1 MLRTKTAT
9 TDRPFLIAGESGT
22 GGELA
27 ARALREVS
35 DRPPRALA
43 SANCAATLPP
53 LPDNP
58 WFVRL
63 ADFHKMCSRQTD
75 TRRSFSVKKSCSSQL
90 PAGRSICENGLVDWP
105 PSSRTQSRS
114 GGSQPADGGT
124 IFSEGVD
131 EFAAKF
137 HSNPRLGLEVGDAE
151 PQSQPRVA
159 LWMRSGNPT
168 LRVAMMDG
176 KAGQERLKIEPEK
189 IEPAEAADDMN
200 FQGHQ
205 QVPESERIALDT
217 ACPLLVW
224 TLWTNPLS
232 RPLSR

>member
-27 ARALREVS
+27 VCALREVS

-53 LPDNP
+53 PPDNP

-63 ADFHKMCSRQTD
+63 AD
-75 TRRSFSVKKSCSSQL
+75 
-90 PAGRSICENGLVDWP
+90 WP
-105 PSSRTQSRS
+105 STPRTQSRS
-114 GGSQPADGGT
+114 GGSRSADGGT

-137 HSNPRLGLEVGDAE
+137 HSNPRLGLEAGDAE
-151 PQSQPRVA
+151 PQSEPRVA

-168 LRVAMMDG
+168 LRAATMDG
-176 KAGQERLKIEPEK
+176 KAGQKHLKIEPEK
-189 IEPAEAADDMN
+189 IEPAEAADELN
-200 FQGHQ
+200 FPGRQ

-217 ACPLLVW
+217 ARPLLVW

-232 RPLSR
+232 RYLPG